1 MAQGSSCDSAAAVS
15 GQTSAVP
22 ARCCRLAAARLRPR
36 TAVGLRL
43 HAAGSWGLEI
53 EGRECALVGAGAFIL
68 NRIVSGPV
76 F

>member
-1 MAQGSSCDSAAAVS
+1 MLA
-15 GQTSAVP
+15 P
-22 ARCCRLAAARLRPR
+22 AYCCRLAVACLRPR

-43 HAAGSWGLEI
+43 HAFSCMLWARGGVEI
-53 EGRECALVGAGAFIL
+53 EGRARALVGAGAAIL